1 MPSGRTVLAKKVVYR
16 ATVETKEE
24 VKSYVGSAGNT
35 FKERFNGHKSSFNSK
50 TKQNTTAL
58 AKYIWTLKNSNTD
71 YKLTWEILRKTRR
84 KFNIRNGCELCVLE
98 KIEIANAEKVTSLN
112 KRNEL
117 QSKCPHYKRL
127 FFWTLAFS
135 SSRLF
140 LSLLLLAIRNISFH
154 FFSFFAPTSLTFQY
168 ISANAET
175 CVLVWWSAKRR
186 NIVTGR
192 LWL

>member
-1 MPSGRTVLAKKVVYR
+1 MQEKVVYR

-127 FFWTLAFS
+127 FF
-135 SSRLF
+135 
-140 LSLLLLAIRNISFH
+140 
-154 FFSFFAPTSLTFQY
+154 
-168 ISANAET
+168 
-175 CVLVWWSAKRR
+175 
-186 NIVTGR
+186 
-192 LWL
+192 